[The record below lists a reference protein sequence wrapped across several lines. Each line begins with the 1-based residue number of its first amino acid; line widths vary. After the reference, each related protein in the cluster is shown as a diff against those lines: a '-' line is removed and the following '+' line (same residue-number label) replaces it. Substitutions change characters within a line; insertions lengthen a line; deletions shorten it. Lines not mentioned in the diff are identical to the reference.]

1 MFMQVIRRRSRKG
14 MVVLMYV
21 GQMMIF
27 AGIAMIAFSVVM
39 LLVLAVVFGRN
50 KKKLINKIYGE
61 IQERENG

>member
-1 MFMQVIRRRSRKG
+1 MERQDYF
-14 MVVLMYV
+14 MYV